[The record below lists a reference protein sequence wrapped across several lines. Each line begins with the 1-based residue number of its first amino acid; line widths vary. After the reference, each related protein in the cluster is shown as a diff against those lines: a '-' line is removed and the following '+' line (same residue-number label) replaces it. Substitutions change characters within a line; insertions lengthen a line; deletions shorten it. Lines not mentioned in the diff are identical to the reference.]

1 MFHLNSG
8 VAGDKIALAHEA
20 LGAMY
25 ADCLHYQVDLVGGA
39 ANMALYRATGRK
51 QGSMDIRG
59 GMYQSLWDNFL
70 EARMRAPQTPYLC
83 FPKVHHVSANSLC
96 LLKQYE
102 DALGG
107 APYEECVAPDWSTFP
122 SLDPLVASVF
132 EWGHSMDDDTW
143 AKAPSGQ
150 PEFKVNVSE
159 WVLNSTR
166 LYQCVLPPERL

>member
-107 APYEECVAPDWSTFP
+107 APYEEVHC
-122 SLDPLVASVF
+122 
-132 EWGHSMDDDTW
+132 
-143 AKAPSGQ
+143 SGLEYI
-150 PEFKVNVSE
+150 P
-159 WVLNSTR
+159 
-166 LYQCVLPPERL
+166 